1 MKTFQDRQQQIRRER
16 VEAVIEGRIG
26 SLFQRLP
33 MLCGFL
39 VQDELQVSEVAVDAW
54 PGYTAGPD
62 LYLEIADTLAGIVD
76 ERPDATP
83 LLCGRTFART
93 LQ

>member
-26 SLFQRLP
+26 SLFQRFP

-39 VQDELQVSEVAVDAW
+39 VQDELQVSEVAIDAW
-54 PGYTAGPD
+54 PGYTAGAD

-76 ERPDATP
+76 ERPDAAP
-83 LLCGRTFART
+83 LLRGRTFART